1 MINTPSTPKKT
12 LRTAQ
17 TNGNDHFFQTERL
30 YVFAPSKPVPPKG
43 RMDPTVSSKS
53 LRVRYNN
60 KVCCAWTRN
69 KNRENAENCGGYCME
84 IKGVLP
90 CIWPKK
96 PMENV
101 VTLWGENGPKF
112 VQHHAPTY
120 VWVVFCDIYL
130 RVSLPDPPLHNSLTL
145 GIIIVLPW
153 AIMNM
158 DSFVEEAFMHVYNS
172 PSCTSV

>member
-1 MINTPSTPKKT
+1 
-12 LRTAQ
+12 
-17 TNGNDHFFQTERL
+17 
-30 YVFAPSKPVPPKG
+30 
-43 RMDPTVSSKS
+43 
-53 LRVRYNN
+53 
-60 KVCCAWTRN
+60 
-69 KNRENAENCGGYCME
+69 
-84 IKGVLP
+84 
-90 CIWPKK
+90 
-96 PMENV
+96 MENV
-101 VTLWGENGPKF
+101 VTLLGEKGPKF